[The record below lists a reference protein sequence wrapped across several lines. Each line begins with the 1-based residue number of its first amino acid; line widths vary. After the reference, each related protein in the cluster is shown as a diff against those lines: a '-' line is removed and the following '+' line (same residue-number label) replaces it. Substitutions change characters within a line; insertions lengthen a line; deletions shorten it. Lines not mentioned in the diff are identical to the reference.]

1 MPDEPATT
9 TSAAGSGAWRP
20 LAVVLIAVGAMV
32 AGTALLS
39 PTAGAGEAS
48 AVDLVV
54 RHPVVV
60 GALRTLVVVLA
71 LFLVASAVAR
81 AASGSWVRRVGP
93 VDASAE
99 VVDVASDSEALR
111 ADLARAEAEVT
122 RLTGELAAA
131 VDLLD
136 QVADTPSG
144 SGPPG
149 EEEQP

>member
-1 MPDEPATT
+1 MAAT
-9 TSAAGSGAWRP
+9 A
-20 LAVVLIAVGAMV
+20 LV

-39 PTAGAGEAS
+39 PTGGPGDAS
-48 AVDLVV
+48 AVDLVLG
-54 RHPVVV
+54 HPVVV
-60 GALRTLVVVLA
+60 GVVRTVVVVLA

-99 VVDVASDSEALR
+99 VVDVASDSESLR
-111 ADLARAEAEVT
+111 GDLARAEAEVT

-136 QVADTPSG
+136 QVVDTSSRIG
-144 SGPPG
+144 RPG
-149 EEEQP
+149 EEEQR